1 MLFGWQTKI
10 FHEIREFFGSSEFF
24 IAKLRVGVNVF
35 GEVDD
40 LIPVGVND
48 IDDLLFGCRKGGK

>member
-1 MLFGWQTKI
+1 MFFGWQTKI

-40 LIPVGVND
+40 LIPASVND
-48 IDDLLFGCRKGGK
+48 IDDLLFGFV